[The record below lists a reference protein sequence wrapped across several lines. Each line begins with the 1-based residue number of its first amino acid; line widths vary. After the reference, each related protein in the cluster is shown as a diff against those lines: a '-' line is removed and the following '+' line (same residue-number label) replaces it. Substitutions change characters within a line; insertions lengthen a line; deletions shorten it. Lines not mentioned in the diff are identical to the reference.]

1 MQKKLLI
8 FDLDGTLIDS
18 AEDIV
23 QTINK
28 TAKFFNESPIPSEV
42 IRSQIGEGLLKLIQ
56 DLFPHRSDWTDIVQH
71 FRQTYVNE
79 GLKHT
84 VIYPDAVDFLQSWQ
98 GDLAMVTNKSDGP
111 THHVLKSL
119 GLDRIPWK
127 SIIGGDTL
135 SERKP
140 HPLPLLT
147 TLSRLNRQPEES
159 LMIGDAFPD
168 MMAAQAAGI
177 ESIAVTFG
185 YSKIEELR
193 QYSPVAF
200 LHSYKDLHQTIA
212 SLNGRNKA
220 DIDEE

>member
-23 QTINK
+23 QTMNK
-28 TAKFFNESPIPSEV
+28 TAKFFGESAIPSEV

-56 DLFPHRSDWTDIVQH
+56 DLFPHRSDWTDIVQR
-71 FRQTYVNE
+71 FRQIYINE

-98 GDLAMVTNKSDGP
+98 GDLAMVTNKSEAP

-119 GLDRIPWK
+119 GLDQIPWK

-147 TLSRLNRQPEES
+147 TLQRLNRRPEES

-168 MMAAQAAGI
+168 MRAAQSAGI
-177 ESIAVTFG
+177 ESIAITFG

-200 LHSYKDLHQTIA
+200 LQSYKDLHQTIA
-212 SLNGRNKA
+212 SLNGRTKA